1 MSDIRGSADAPS
13 NERPTSSTR
22 TRFKAMWDDSHL
34 YIGAIMENNLPDLPT
49 QAHFKKRNSPI
60 FQKDSD
66 FEIFVDVNGCHHHY
80 KEFEANAIN
89 TVWNLMLDKPYA
101 DDGQEHSGRITTD
114 PNDPMFY
121 EVYGQKSATRVVSGV
136 LNDPS
141 GHGSTWSIEVALS
154 YEDLWAQVVSND
166 DKTRN
171 GDPPKAGSMIRIN
184 FSRVEKEGDIN
195 WTWQP
200 QIAWDAKTKCHSGFV
215 DMHRPD
221 AWGYVYFAG
230 NADDEE
236 EPPRDLSWPGRLAA
250 MNIYYA
256 QHAFFEQND
265 KKQFASSVDQLRS
278 FVDEEILSPFDITI
292 QTNTDDDA
300 MNDPSTFE
308 ATVTGNPDG
317 TVVIIRNDRFLT
329 VIPPE
334 SSSQSVSEAAALP
347 SR

>member
-1 MSDIRGSADAPS
+1 MLDIRGPADAPS

-22 TRFKAMWDDSHL
+22 TRFKATWDDSYL
-34 YIGAIMENNLPDLPT
+34 YIGAIMENNRSDLPT

-89 TVWNLMLDKPYA
+89 TIWNLMLDKPYA
-101 DDGQEHSGRITTD
+101 DGGQEHSGRVTND
-114 PNDPMFY
+114 PDDPMFY

-154 YEDLWAQVVSND
+154 YEDLWADVGSND
-166 DKTRN
+166 ENARN
-171 GDPPKAGSMIRIN
+171 GGPPKAGSMMRIN
-184 FSRVEKEGDIN
+184 FSRVEKKGDIN

-200 QIAWDAKTKCHSGFV
+200 QIAWDPKTKRHSGFV

-221 AWGYVYFAG
+221 SWGYVYFADG
-230 NADDEE
+230 EE

-265 KKQFASSVDQLRS
+265 RKHYASSVDQLRS
-278 FVDEEILSPFDITI
+278 FVDEDIVSPFDITI
-292 QTNTDDDA
+292 QTNEL
-300 MNDPSTFE
+300 NDNTIDRSTFE
-308 ATVTGNPDG
+308 AIVTGNPDG
-317 TVVIIRNDRFLT
+317 SVVIVRDDRFLT

-334 SSSQSVSEAAALP
+334 SLVS
-347 SR
+347 